1 LATPTAGTPS
11 LLRAINDRAALEL
24 LLTHGSLTRPQL
36 GDLTGLSKP
45 TASQLLARLERGGLV
60 MRDGTREGSTGR
72 AAEVYRIDP
81 SAAYVAGLDVSPV
94 RIRVAVADLLGTV
107 VGEHTLR
114 TSGRSGANVIG
125 RVRNAIESAAQAG
138 GLGLDELNRVVV
150 GIQGAIDPATGRLG
164 YAAHIPGWHVPDI
177 TGRVSEGLGLRV
189 AIENDVNLAAL
200 AEQDGGQ
207 AADTRDFVLLWVGDG
222 IGMAVVLGGLLHR
235 GATGGAGEIGYM
247 PLVGAP
253 LIRDVR
259 RTHTGGMQLTAGT
272 PAILKLMRGYGFRGT
287 DVVKVVGRAA
297 ATAATAE
304 AAASGRSATTT
315 DDTDTDTDT
324 DTDRTA
330 EKTTEERARATA
342 ALTELATRLGIA
354 LANVVAVVDP
364 ELIILSGDVLRAG
377 GEPLRALIERE
388 LHTMTIPRPRIRLGS
403 VQGNPVL
410 AGALRLALAEAR
422 DEIFSS
428 TVP

>member
-1 LATPTAGTPS
+1 MATPTAGTPS

-36 GDLTGLSKP
+36 GELTGLSKP
-45 TASQLLARLERGGLV
+45 TASQLLARLQQGGLV
-60 MRDGTREGSTGR
+60 MRAGMREGATGR

-81 SAAYVAGLDVSPV
+81 SAAFVAALDVSPV
-94 RIRVAVADLLGTV
+94 RIRVAVADLVGTV

-125 RVRNAIESAAQAG
+125 RVRSAVESAAQAG
-138 GLGLDELNRVVV
+138 GLELSELNRVVV

-177 TGRVSEGLGLRV
+177 TDRISEGLGLRV
-189 AIENDVNLAAL
+189 AIENDVNLVAL
-200 AEQDGGQ
+200 AERDGGQ
-207 AADTRDFVLLWVGDG
+207 AADARDFVLLWVGDG

-259 RTHTGGMQLTAGT
+259 RTHTGGMQLAAGT
-272 PAILKLMRGYGFRGT
+272 PAILKLMREHGFRGT
-287 DVVKVVGRAA
+287 DAVKAVGRAA
-297 ATAATAE
+297 AAT
-304 AAASGRSATTT
+304 RS
-315 DDTDTDTDT
+315 D
-324 DTDRTA
+324 
-330 EKTTEERARATA
+330 TTEGARATA
-342 ALTELATRLGIA
+342 ALTELAARLGIA

-377 GEPLRALIERE
+377 GAALRALIERE
-388 LHTMTIPRPRIRLGS
+388 LHSMTIPRPRLRLGS